1 MIQQQQQQ
9 KQLKKQKVIKTF
21 KILSNKQETHQ
32 HIKGEKKKN
41 FVDQTKI
48 KIIKKKKASKNENQF
63 LQKYSKEIFSF

>member
-9 KQLKKQKVIKTF
+9 KQLKKQKVIKTL

-41 FVDQTKI
+41 FWI
-48 KIIKKKKASKNENQF
+48 KQKSK
-63 LQKYSKEIFSF
+63 

>member
-32 HIKGEKKKN
+32 HIKGEKKKKN

-48 KIIKKKKASKNENQF
+48 KII
-63 LQKYSKEIFSF
+63 

>member
-32 HIKGEKKKN
+32 HIKGEKKKKLCGSN
-41 FVDQTKI
+41 KNQNNL
-48 KIIKKKKASKNENQF
+48 KKKASKNENQF

>member
-32 HIKGEKKKN
+32 HIKGEKKKKLCGSNKNQNN
-41 FVDQTKI
+41 F
-48 KIIKKKKASKNENQF
+48 KKKS
-63 LQKYSKEIFSF
+63 L